1 MKKSVLLIL
10 LFLALGNAF
19 AQKIGVK
26 SNLLYDAMTSINL
39 GIELGIAPQWTVDV
53 SGNYNAWTFSDNHKI
68 KHWFVQPEARWWTCQ
83 KFSGHFVG
91 AHLLGGEFNMGGMLP
106 WGFRSG
112 KMFGV
117 IGGNAL
123 LNHRYEGW
131 GIGLGAS
138 YGYHWILAER
148 WGLEA
153 TLGIGYL
160 YLDYDKYGCKRC
172 GRREG
177 HQVGHYFGPT
187 KLGVTL
193 IFLIK

>member
-91 AHLLGGEFNMGGMLP
+91 AHLLGGE
-106 WGFRSG
+106 
-112 KMFGV
+112 
-117 IGGNAL
+117 
-123 LNHRYEGW
+123 
-131 GIGLGAS
+131 
-138 YGYHWILAER
+138 
-148 WGLEA
+148 
-153 TLGIGYL
+153 
-160 YLDYDKYGCKRC
+160 
-172 GRREG
+172 
-177 HQVGHYFGPT
+177 
-187 KLGVTL
+187 
-193 IFLIK
+193 

>member
-1 MKKSVLLIL
+1 MRKSVLLIL

-26 SNLLYDAMTSINL
+26 SNLLYDATTSLNL

-68 KHWFVQPEARWWTCQ
+68 KHWFVQPEARWWPCQ

-112 KMFGV
+112 KMLGV

-123 LNHRYEGW
+123 LNHRYDGW
-131 GIGLGAS
+131 GIGL
-138 YGYHWILAER
+138 
-148 WGLEA
+148 
-153 TLGIGYL
+153 
-160 YLDYDKYGCKRC
+160 
-172 GRREG
+172 
-177 HQVGHYFGPT
+177 
-187 KLGVTL
+187 
-193 IFLIK
+193 